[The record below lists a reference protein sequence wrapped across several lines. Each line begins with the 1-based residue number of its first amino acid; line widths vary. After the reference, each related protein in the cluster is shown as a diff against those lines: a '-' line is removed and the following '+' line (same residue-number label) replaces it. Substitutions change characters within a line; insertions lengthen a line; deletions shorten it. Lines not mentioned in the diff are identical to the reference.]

1 LKILDWYILKKFLKT
16 YAFTM
21 FIIVLVIVV
30 IDYTE
35 KLDEF
40 IKKKAPLK
48 AILLDYYLNFIP
60 HWANFISP
68 LIVFIAVVFF
78 TAQLAARTEI
88 IAMLSSGVSFLRLMV
103 PYFIGASMIGVVTFF
118 MVAYII
124 PNANKTRIA
133 FEKKYV
139 KGQYFFEGR
148 DFHLKIAPD
157 VYAYMESY
165 SNVAKTGYR
174 FTLERIKG
182 NELLQKLTADRIVW
196 DSTAAK
202 WKIFDYRIRTI
213 ENNRERLDYGT
224 AKDTVINLSPDD
236 FESKYQL
243 QETLTLTELNNYISQ
258 LRSRGADG
266 IELYLI
272 EKYMRFSSPFAMLI
286 LTAIGLIVS
295 ARKARGGVGLQ
306 IALGFVLAFIYIMF
320 FIFARGIAES
330 GGMNTMLAVWLPNI
344 IFAVVGLVLYR
355 TIPR

>member
-1 LKILDWYILKKFLKT
+1 
-16 YAFTM
+16 M

-35 KLDEF
+35 KIDDFL
-40 IKKKAPLK
+40 KRKAPAK
-48 AILLDYYLNFIP
+48 AIIFDYYLNFIP

-103 PYFIGASMIGVVTFF
+103 PYFIGATVIGVITFF
-118 MVAYII
+118 MVAYVI
-124 PNANKTRIA
+124 PIANKTRIA
-133 FEKKYV
+133 FELKYV
-139 KGQYFFEGR
+139 KAQFYFDER

-165 SNVAKTGYR
+165 SNLNKTGYK

-182 NELLQKLTADRIVW
+182 NKLAQKLTSDRITW
-196 DSTAAK
+196 DSTAGK
-202 WKIFDYRIRTI
+202 WRIFDYKIRTI
-213 ENNRERLDYGT
+213 TGEKEQLTFGT
-224 AKDTVINLSPDD
+224 AKDTTINLSPSD

-243 QETLTLTELNNYISQ
+243 QETLTLTELNNYIAQ

-266 IELYLI
+266 VELYLI

-320 FIFARGIAES
+320 FIFARGIAEN
-330 GGMNTMLAVWLPNI
+330 GGMQPLLAVWLPNI
-344 IFAVVGLVLYR
+344 IFAAVGILLYR